1 MSERTTASTTATA
14 EAEKSEVAAPIVAG
28 PGVGEL
34 QALIKAGVPDITKVI
49 DIIDRRP
56 GEHKELMQLVQSLGG
71 AYYQNVL
78 HAMDAIRL
86 DLKRKALAA
95 GDPSN
100 PQGGYFLASAEEK
113 AARWRTEDGKF
124 QGKAS
129 KDGLDASY
137 QIDEDD
143 ALVAKVGKKE
153 GSVAW
158 QRDGETVG
166 EIYGRKGPDG
176 FDAGLR
182 RTFDAGDGATVTP
195 MLRHHQTAAG
205 GQAEL
210 AAEYKDKDASTT
222 ASGYVGMRESG
233 GGFVAGVDGA
243 HKFSDATSMTGSAR
257 YSPEGYS
264 ATVAGAHKF
273 SDATSMT
280 GTASYGSEGY
290 SATLAGAHR
299 FSETTT
305 GDASLSHAQVGAQ
318 STTTASAGLAYQSGG
333 LSASGRLTHAQPG
346 GGEGQTTL
354 SIHERY
360 QSSKVIQSF
369 NFEAG
374 VGARDYATAT
384 GALDVQLAPSLYAGA
399 WGSFSSE
406 QGKQTTAA
414 IGASITWTPAE
425 KIALT
430 AAGVMNQAGQLEGR
444 LQLDVFKSRIDGI
457 SDIADDKKKALFS
470 IYAGISTNG
479 GRGMLDDR
487 YGAGSYKY
495 DGQKQDTQFTLG
507 VKIPF

>member
-1 MSERTTASTTATA
+1 MSERTTASATATA
-14 EAEKSEVAAPIVAG
+14 EAEKTEVATPIVAG

-78 HAMDAIRL
+78 HAMDAIRV

-129 KDGLDASY
+129 KDGLDATY

-158 QRDGETVG
+158 QRDGETLG
-166 EIYGRKGPDG
+166 EIYGRKGTDG
-176 FDAGLR
+176 FDAGIR

-195 MLRHHQTAAG
+195 MLRHHQTDAG

-233 GGFVAGVDGA
+233 GGLVAGVDGS
-243 HKFSDATSMTGSAR
+243 HKFSDATSITGSAR
-257 YSPEGYS
+257 YSPDGYS
-264 ATVAGAHKF
+264 ATV
-273 SDATSMT
+273 T
-280 GTASYGSEGY
+280 
-290 SATLAGAHR
+290 GAHR

-305 GDASLSHAQVGAQ
+305 GDASLSHVRAGDV

-360 QSSKVIQSF
+360 QSSRVIQTF

-374 VGARDYATAT
+374 AGARDYASAT
-384 GALDVQLAPSLYAGA
+384 GAIDAQLAPNLYAGA
-399 WGSFSSE
+399 WGNFSSE

-414 IGASITWTPAE
+414 IGASITWTPADRL
-425 KIALT
+425 ALT

-444 LQLDVFKSRIDGI
+444 LQLDVFKSRINGI

-470 IYAGISTNG
+470 IYAGISTSSG
-479 GRGMLDDR
+479 PSMLDDR
-487 YGAGSYKY
+487 YGAGSYQHS
-495 DGQKQDTQFTLG
+495 GQKQDAQFTLG

>member
-1 MSERTTASTTATA
+1 MSERTTATTTATA

-78 HAMDAIRL
+78 HAMDAIRI

-100 PQGGYFLASAEEK
+100 PQGDYFLASAEEK

-137 QIDEDD
+137 QIDDDD

-166 EIYGRKGPDG
+166 EMYGRKGPDG
-176 FDAGLR
+176 FDAGIR

-210 AAEYKDKDASTT
+210 AADYKDKDASTT
-222 ASGYVGMRESG
+222 ASGYVGVRESG
-233 GGFVAGVDGA
+233 GGFVAGVDGS

-257 YSPEGYS
+257 YSPDGYS
-264 ATVAGAHKF
+264 ATV
-273 SDATSMT
+273 T
-280 GTASYGSEGY
+280 
-290 SATLAGAHR
+290 GAHR

-305 GDASLSHAQVGAQ
+305 GDASLSHVRAGDV

-346 GGEGQTTL
+346 DGEGQTTL

-414 IGASITWTPAE
+414 IGASITWTPADRL
-425 KIALT
+425 ALT

>member
-1 MSERTTASTTATA
+1 MSERTTASSPETA
-14 EAEKSEVAAPIVAG
+14 EVAQSEVAQPILAG

-34 QALIKAGVPDITKVI
+34 QALMKQGVPDITKVI

-56 GEHKELMQLVQSLGG
+56 GEHKELMQLLQSLGG
-71 AYYQNVL
+71 VYYQNVL
-78 HAMDAIRL
+78 HAMEAIRV

-113 AARWRTEDGKF
+113 AARWRTDDGKF
-124 QGKAS
+124 QGKAN

-137 QIDEDD
+137 QIDQDD

-158 QRDGETVG
+158 QRDGETLG
-166 EIYGRKGPDG
+166 EIYGRKSTDG
-176 FDAGLR
+176 WDAGVR
-182 RTFDAGDGATVTP
+182 RTFDAGEGATVTP
-195 MLRHHQTAAG
+195 MLRHHQAAAG

-210 AAEYKDKDASTT
+210 AADYKDASTT
-222 ASGYVGMRESG
+222 ASGYVGVRESG
-233 GGFVAGVDGA
+233 GGLVAGLDGA
-243 HKFSDATSMTGSAR
+243 HTFSDATSMTGSAR

-264 ATVAGAHKF
+264 ATVAAAHKF

-280 GTASYGSEGY
+280 GSATANQDGY
-290 SATLAGAHR
+290 SATVAGAHR
-299 FSETTT
+299 FSDTTT
-305 GDASLSHAQVGAQ
+305 GDASLSHTRVGDQ
-318 STTTASAGLAYQSGG
+318 STTTASTGLAYQSGG
-333 LSASGRLTHAQPG
+333 LSASGRLTHTMPSGSEA
-346 GGEGQTTL
+346 QTTL

-360 QSSKVIQSF
+360 QSSKVIQSL

-374 VGARDYATAT
+374 AGARDYATVT
-384 GALDVQLAPSLYAGA
+384 GSIDAQLAPKLYAGA

-406 QGKQTTAA
+406 QNKQTTAT

-457 SDIADDKKKALFS
+457 SDIADDRKKALFS
-470 IYAGISTNG
+470 IFAGISTNG

-487 YGAGSYKY
+487 YGAGSYHY
-495 DGQKQDTQFTLG
+495 DGKKQDTQFTVG

>member
-1 MSERTTASTTATA
+1 MSEHATASTIATA
-14 EAEKSEVAAPIVAG
+14 EVEKTEVAAPIVAG

-34 QALIKAGVPDITKVI
+34 QALLKQGVPDITKVI

-71 AYYQNVL
+71 TYYQNVL
-78 HAMDAIRL
+78 HAMDAIRV
-86 DLKRKALAA
+86 DLKRKAIAA

-124 QGKAS
+124 QGKGT

-137 QIDEDD
+137 QIDDDD
-143 ALVAKVGKKE
+143 ALVAKIGKKE
-153 GSVAW
+153 GAVAW
-158 QRDGETVG
+158 QRDGETLG
-166 EIYGRKGPDG
+166 EIYGRKSTDG
-176 FDAGLR
+176 WDAGVR

-195 MLRHHQTAAG
+195 MLRHHQTAQG

-222 ASGYVGMRESG
+222 ASGYVGVRESG
-233 GGFVAGVDGA
+233 GGLVAGVDGA

-257 YSPEGYS
+257 YSPDGYS
-264 ATVAGAHKF
+264 ATVSGAHKF

-280 GTASYGSEGY
+280 GTATVGSGGY
-290 SATLAGAHR
+290 SAAVTGAHR
-299 FSETTT
+299 FSDTTT
-305 GDASLSHAQVGAQ
+305 GDASLSHARVGDQ

-333 LSASGRLTHAQPG
+333 LSASGRLTHTQPS

-374 VGARDYATAT
+374 AGARDYAVAS
-384 GALDVQLAPSLYAGA
+384 GAIDAQLGRNLYAGA
-399 WGSFSSE
+399 WGSVAAE
-406 QGKQTTAA
+406 HGKQTTAE
-414 IGASITWTPAE
+414 IGASITWTPAD

-457 SDIADDKKKALFS
+457 SDISEHKKKALFS
-470 IYAGISTNG
+470 IYAGISSNG
-479 GRGMLDDR
+479 GGGMLDKR
-487 YGAGSYKY
+487 YGAGSYQY
-495 DGQKQDTQFTLG
+495 DGQQQNT
-507 VKIPF
+507 

>member
-1 MSERTTASTTATA
+1 MSERTTAATAATA
-14 EAEKSEVAAPIVAG
+14 EAEKTEVAAPIVAG

-78 HAMDAIRL
+78 HAMDAIRI

-137 QIDEDD
+137 QIDDDD

-166 EIYGRKGPDG
+166 EMYGRKGPDG
-176 FDAGLR
+176 FDAGIR

-210 AAEYKDKDASTT
+210 AADYKDKDASTT
-222 ASGYVGMRESG
+222 ASGYVGVRESG
-233 GGFVAGVDGA
+233 GGFVAGVDGS

-264 ATVAGAHKF
+264 ATV
-273 SDATSMT
+273 T
-280 GTASYGSEGY
+280 
-290 SATLAGAHR
+290 GAHR

-305 GDASLSHAQVGAQ
+305 GDASLSHARAGDA

-414 IGASITWTPAE
+414 IGASITWTPADRL
-425 KIALT
+425 ALT

>member
-1 MSERTTASTTATA
+1 MSERTTGLTTATA
-14 EAEKSEVAAPIVAG
+14 DPEQTEVAAPIAAG

-34 QALIKAGVPDITKVI
+34 QVLIKAGVPDITKVI

-56 GEHKELMQLVQSLGG
+56 SEHKELMQLVQSLG
-71 AYYQNVL
+71 ATYYQNVL
-78 HAMDAIRL
+78 HAMDAIRV
-86 DLKRKALAA
+86 DLKRKAIAA

-113 AARWRTEDGKF
+113 AARWRTDDGKF

-137 QIDEDD
+137 QVDQDD
-143 ALVAKVGKKE
+143 ALVAKIGKKE
-153 GSVAW
+153 GAVAW

-166 EIYGRKGPDG
+166 EIYGRKSADG
-176 FDAGLR
+176 WDAGVR
-182 RTFDAGDGATVTP
+182 RSFDAGDGATVTP

-222 ASGYVGMRESG
+222 ASGYVGVRESG
-233 GGFVAGVDGA
+233 GGLVVGADGA
-243 HKFSDATSMTGSAR
+243 HKVSDVTSMTGTATVGSD
-257 YSPEGYS
+257 GYS
-264 ATVAGAHKF
+264 ATVAGAHRF
-273 SDATSMT
+273 SD
-280 GTASYGSEGY
+280 
-290 SATLAGAHR
+290 
-299 FSETTT
+299 TTT
-305 GDASLSHAQVGAQ
+305 GDASLSHVRAGDLR
-318 STTTASAGLAYQSGG
+318 TTTASAGLAYQRGS
-333 LSASGRLTHAQPG
+333 LSASGRVAHVQQSGVEA
-346 GGEGQTTL
+346 QTTL

-360 QSSKVIQSF
+360 QSSKVIESF

-384 GALDVQLAPSLYAGA
+384 GSIDAQLAPSLYAGA

-406 QGKQTTAA
+406 QGKQTTATL
-414 IGASITWTPAE
+414 GASVTWTPAD
-425 KIALT
+425 KLALT

-444 LQLDVFKSRIDGI
+444 LQLDVFKSRINGI
-457 SDIADDKKKALFS
+457 SDISDAKKQALFS
-470 IYAGISTNG
+470 IYAGIATNG

-487 YGAGSYKY
+487 YGAGSYHY

>member
-1 MSERTTASTTATA
+1 MSERTTAATAATA
-14 EAEKSEVAAPIVAG
+14 EAEQTEVAAPIVAG

-78 HAMDAIRL
+78 HAMNAIRV
-86 DLKRKALAA
+86 DLKRKAIAA

-100 PQGGYFLASAEEK
+100 PQGGHFLASAEEK

-137 QIDEDD
+137 QIDQDD

-166 EIYGRKGPDG
+166 EIYGRKGTDG
-176 FDAGLR
+176 FDAGIR

-195 MLRHHQTAAG
+195 MLRHHQTTAG

-210 AAEYKDKDASTT
+210 AAEYKNKDASTT

-233 GGFVAGVDGA
+233 GGFVAGVDGS

-257 YSPEGYS
+257 YSPDGYS
-264 ATVAGAHKF
+264 ATV
-273 SDATSMT
+273 T
-280 GTASYGSEGY
+280 
-290 SATLAGAHR
+290 GAHR
-299 FSETTT
+299 FNETTT
-305 GDASLSHAQVGAQ
+305 GDASLAHTRVGDE
-318 STTTASAGLAYQSGG
+318 STTTASAGLAYQSGA

-346 GGEGQTTL
+346 SGHAQTTL

-360 QSSKVIQSF
+360 QTAKVIQSF

-374 VGARDYATAT
+374 IGARDYASATTAID
-384 GALDVQLAPSLYAGA
+384 AQLAPNLYAGA
-399 WGSFSSE
+399 WGSFASE
-406 QGKQTTAA
+406 EGKQTTAA
-414 IGASITWTPAE
+414 LGASITWTPADRV
-425 KIALT
+425 ALT

-444 LQLDVFKSRIDGI
+444 LQLDVFKSRINGI
-457 SDIADDKKKALFS
+457 SDITNDKKKALFS
-470 IYAGISTNG
+470 IFAGISTNG
-479 GRGMLDDR
+479 GRGMLDER
-487 YGAGSYKY
+487 YGAGSYRY
-495 DGQKQDTQFTLG
+495 DGQKDDTQFTLG